1 MKGLILKDLYLWKRY
16 ARIYTL
22 YLLVFGAVG
31 AYSGMASFFVSM
43 TSVILLTLPLS
54 AWNYDQY
61 NKWDRAALAGPVSR
75 RQLVQA
81 KYLLTLLLMT
91 TILVLN
97 FLFNLVMMAF
107 HPQLEAGELLTT
119 TLSGVLPVGFVS
131 FLSFPFI
138 IRFGVEKGRMVM
150 ILSCLLVV
158 GFLVLGFGGLSAA
171 NGGLSNIPD
180 STFLFWLFAVGLPLL
195 ALLAAISYFLSLR
208 FYEARE
214 VC

>member
-97 FLFNLVMMAF
+97 FLV
-107 HPQLEAGELLTT
+107 Q
-119 TLSGVLPVGFVS
+119 SGDDGISSPVGSRRTVDNYIVRVLPVGFVS

-150 ILSCLLVV
+150 ILSCLLVA
-158 GFLVLGFGGLSAA
+158 GILVLGFGGLSAA